1 MFKILKGGTQ
11 FGMTEAPSYIKKAKN
26 GCYILC
32 SEPEASGI
40 VFSGTPYQ
48 LAGRPEMGDVE
59 TVTVEAVSYTHL
71 DVYKRQFLDTA
82 DENGVSVW
90 ERELRI
96 YPKDTDSMEVR
107 KARIKAMW
115 NLELPY
121 TVPWLRNWLAG
132 LCGATGY
139 ELTVSGY
146 VVNIQLDY
154 NALPNASSL
163 AGEILDM
170 LLAVRPC
177 NMLVLMTAFLQTYGT
192 ITHGAYTEQSSYMEI
207 WPQIISELESQGA
220 IVMAGPLE
228 YHACVE
234 IYPKEE

>member
-1 MFKILKGGTQ
+1 MDRRLLNYLPPVLREVLEIQT
-11 FGMTEAPSYIKKAKN
+11 INKAN
-26 GCYILC
+26 
-32 SEPEASGI
+32 EPEIA
-40 VFSGTPYQ
+40 VAWDALTLV
-48 LAGRPEMGDVE
+48 LAN
-59 TVTVEAVSYTHL
+59 
-71 DVYKRQFLDTA
+71 QFLDTA

-96 YPKDTDSMEVR
+96 YPKDTDSMEAR

-228 YHACVE
+228 YHARVE

>member
-1 MFKILKGGTQ
+1 MDRRLLNYLPPVLREVLEIQT
-11 FGMTEAPSYIKKAKN
+11 INKAN
-26 GCYILC
+26 
-32 SEPEASGI
+32 EPEIA
-40 VFSGTPYQ
+40 VAWDALTLV
-48 LAGRPEMGDVE
+48 LAN
-59 TVTVEAVSYTHL
+59 
-71 DVYKRQFLDTA
+71 QFLDTA

-170 LLAVRPC
+170 LLAVHP
-177 NMLVLMTAFLQTYGT
+177 VQY
-192 ITHGAYTEQSSYMEI
+192 
-207 WPQIISELESQGA
+207 
-220 IVMAGPLE
+220 AGPYDRFLADLRHHNSRSLHRTVQL
-228 YHACVE
+228 YGNLAPNHQRAGKSRGYRYGWASGIPCLC
-234 IYPKEE
+234 